1 MQPPKILFIPKVE
14 EDRTSD
20 RSPAVLRLLRKRHEV
35 VALPSPWDRL
45 LYDPARPKPPR
56 YMLYVL
62 DRLMAAVRGVR
73 LARRTN
79 IQLTFCET
87 PHHALVGLW
96 ISRILAVPCV
106 WDSHGNAAVA
116 ARSVGKGRVY
126 TFLSTSLDR
135 FLGRRVDALITVS
148 KADAKAYEAMGVP
161 PTRLHVIPTSV
172 NVEEVEREANRDIP
186 EGIATPGSAAA
197 KTLIFFGSYKYA
209 PNLDALRYIN
219 TRLAPYLEKEGI
231 ACQILVAGRDLPQ
244 MDMHPFVRPLGFVE
258 NLHALIRRADLCV
271 VPIWSGVGIL
281 TKVVDT
287 MATGTPL
294 VLSSLAT
301 MGIPEIEDGVHALVA
316 DSPDSFPELVA
327 VALRNPERMRRIAGN
342 ARRLVEERYDWRVQE
357 PLLEDLLTG
366 LAKGPGGSRHHGG

>member
-1 MQPPKILFIPKVE
+1 
-14 EDRTSD
+14 
-20 RSPAVLRLLRKRHEV
+20 
-35 VALPSPWDRL
+35 
-45 LYDPARPKPPR
+45 
-56 YMLYVL
+56 
-62 DRLMAAVRGVR
+62 
-73 LARRTN
+73 
-79 IQLTFCET
+79 
-87 PHHALVGLW
+87 
-96 ISRILAVPCV
+96 
-106 WDSHGNAAVA
+106 
-116 ARSVGKGRVY
+116 
-126 TFLSTSLDR
+126 
-135 FLGRRVDALITVS
+135 
-148 KADAKAYEAMGVP
+148 MGVP
-161 PTRLHVIPTSV
+161 PARLHVIPTSV
-172 NVEEVEREANRDIP
+172 NVAEVEREANRNVP
-186 EGIATPGSAAA
+186 EEISAPGGAAA

-244 MDMHPFVRPLGFVE
+244 MEMHPFVRPLGFVE
-258 NLHALIRRADLCV
+258 NIHALIRRADLCV

-316 DSPDSFPELVA
+316 TSPDTFPELVA

-366 LAKGPGGSRHHGG
+366 LAKRPGGSRHHGG